1 MMEWL
6 KARLRERNTW
16 AGIIGAAVALGGV
29 NLAPEHAEL
38 LTTLGVM
45 IAGGAAVVS
54 KETRN

>member
-1 MMEWL
+1 MEWL

-38 LTTLGVM
+38 LTTLGVA

-54 KETRN
+54 KETRH